1 MDAINTKPT
10 ARSASSLRIALVDD
24 SEAVRRSL
32 SLLLRASGLDVTC
45 FDSGAAAEA
54 DPALGDADCLLI
66 DFKMPGLDGL
76 RLLSKLRARGVK
88 APAILISGV
97 VTGVLSEKAEAAG
110 YTAFVRKPM
119 TQADLLDGI
128 KAAMG

>member
-1 MDAINTKPT
+1 MDAINTKPK

-32 SLLLRASGLDVTC
+32 SLLLRASGLDVVC
-45 FDSGAAAEA
+45 FDSGAAAQD
-54 DPALGDADCLLI
+54 DPTLGEADCLLI
-66 DFKMPGLDGL
+66 DFKMTGLDGL
-76 RLLSKLRARGVK
+76 KLLSKLRKRGVT

-97 VTGVLSEKAEAAG
+97 VTGGLTEKAAAAG

-128 KAAMG
+128 RAALA